1 MISICANSPSG
12 CRQLATDA
20 HSAPQQAMRQPR
32 QSPDNLNN
40 THHFT
45 PRVPLR
51 AACQSIQQDDTENE
65 PDFTRHSKYGE
76 QIAQFR
82 SVFAVFDKDG
92 TGDITS
98 AELGDVMKSLGLN
111 PTESELKDMIDEA
124 DVDGNGAIDFE
135 EFLKLMSQKTAASNL
150 ESELREAFRVFDADG
165 SGTISTAELRQV
177 LISLG
182 ENLTEKE
189 VDEMMSLA
197 DKDGDGTIDF
207 EEFYDLMTAK

>member
-65 PDFTRHSKYGE
+65 PDFTRHSKYG
-76 QIAQFR
+76 
-82 SVFAVFDKDG
+82 
-92 TGDITS
+92 GDITS

-197 DKDGDGTIDF
+197 DKDGNGTIDF